1 MFRDLEL
8 GKGRKAPR
16 RPQAVVITQSHQAQ
30 FAAAELSAQVP
41 LHTGQLIGLGG
52 DVQRVDHHLGCLI
65 RRQRRQQLA
74 PQLPPG
80 FCWQQVVLQL
90 GAQQRPGLAAQ
101 AFDHMAK
108 VDPPQAALVSRSVVQ
123 ARQGFDELAAQ
134 EQIQPVVAQM
144 DAQLLAD
151 QA

>member
-1 MFRDLEL
+1 VFRDLEL
-8 GKGRKAPR
+8 GKDRKAPR

-30 FAAAELSAQVP
+30 FAAAELPAQVP
-41 LHTGQLIGLGG
+41 LHTSQVIRLGG
-52 DVQRVDHHLGCLI
+52 DVQRVDHDLGGLI
-65 RRQRRQQLA
+65 RRQGGQKRA

-101 AFDHMAK
+101 ALDHMAE

-123 ARQGFDELAAQ
+123 PRQGFDVVAAQ

-144 DAQLLAD
+144 DCQLLAD